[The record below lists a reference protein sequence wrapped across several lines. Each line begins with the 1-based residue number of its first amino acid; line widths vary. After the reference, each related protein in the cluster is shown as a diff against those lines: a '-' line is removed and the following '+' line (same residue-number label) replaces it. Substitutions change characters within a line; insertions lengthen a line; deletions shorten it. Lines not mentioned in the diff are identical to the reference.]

1 MTKSKK
7 QNPPLSK
14 AEKTAVVF
22 SAFLSVML
30 LKFPSIVGNA
40 VTEALRSC
48 ATLLIPS
55 LFPIMVASEVAIG
68 CGAIDILILP
78 VQNILSKTLGIKKDA
93 LSPYFLGLFGG
104 YIASA
109 RGAVMLYNDG
119 IIDKSECERLIS
131 ISNMPSCAYLTGFV
145 GIYVLKNKMLGW
157 MLWMICIAST
167 LILSA
172 LTKKKAH
179 KTDTVLSS
187 IPYSKKE
194 NKSSF
199 SKIFVD
205 AISHSASS
213 MLTVCACVVFFSALI
228 ATLKLPLGYLAINP
242 TLKEAPLGSLEVTY
256 GVLSCIDIENT
267 AIKMA
272 LIGFFIG
279 WSGMCVHFQVMALC
293 EGLDI
298 SFKSFFPLKLI
309 QGLVCSILTVI
320 ICIFVLKT

>member
-68 CGAIDILILP
+68 CGTIDIITLP
-78 VQNILSKTLGIKKDA
+78 LQGVLSKALGVKKEA

-104 YIASA
+104 YAASA
-109 RGAVMLYNDG
+109 RGAILLYNNG
-119 IIDKSECERLIS
+119 IIDKNECERLIS

-145 GIYVLKNKMLGW
+145 GAYVLKSKTLGW
-157 MLWMICIAST
+157 MLWLICIAST
-167 LILSA
+167 IILSA
-172 LTKKKAH
+172 LTKKKVQN
-179 KTDTVLSS
+179 TDT
-187 IPYSKKE
+187 IPSVTSYSRVK
-194 NKSSF
+194 NKLSF

-205 AISHSASS
+205 AISHSASA
-213 MLTVCACVVFFSALI
+213 MLIVCACVVFFSALI
-228 ATLKLPLGYLAINP
+228 STLKLPLDHLSISP
-242 TLKEAPLGSLEVTY
+242 ILKEAILGSLEVTY
-256 GVLSCIDIENT
+256 GVLSCINIYDMI
-267 AIKMA
+267 IRIA
-272 LIGFFIG
+272 LTSFFIG
-279 WSGMCVHFQVMALC
+279 WSGMCVHSQAIAMC
-293 EGLDI
+293 EGMDL
-298 SFKSFFPLKLI
+298 SFKSYFLLKLI
-309 QGLVCSILTVI
+309 QGLVCSVLAVIVYILVI
-320 ICIFVLKT
+320 KS